1 MATASLRPKAS
12 AKSLL
17 DKFEN
22 LIEETSAEMTEA
34 EFQKAEHKFNK
45 VVEEVKARA
54 SHRGNRERA

>member
-22 LIEETSAEMTEA
+22 LIEERSAEMTDA
-34 EFQKAEHKFNK
+34 EFKKAEQKFNE
-45 VVEEVKARA
+45 VVEKVKARV